1 MAIVDLSL
9 SSPCYKI
16 LRVAYRPDERGNG
29 PLAGS
34 WMMKGRTCNSPL
46 PSIRQNSQ
54 FRLKLWS
61 PPQSS
66 HQLLYRPVIPYKML
80 HQRPNTSRNVSLY
93 RCILV
98 PWAPPFN
105 TKHIYTTRELQSL
118 DKIND
123 NIFIFTQNS
132 CTPLLCLGVVVRI
145 NAVFDMHAFIVR
157 FFIFGQ
163 EGRGKAFS
171 EFLTENLR
179 LSLSQSSLGSIPRS
193 WAAFW
198 IFIPCS
204 SVPVVNTTLRFGAE
218 RRAWR
223 ANVSAIDKE

>member
-1 MAIVDLSL
+1 MSAEMVPQLGLEWWKSELIILLFRPLDRTPGFDWNFDL
-9 SSPCYKI
+9 
-16 LRVAYRPDERGNG
+16 
-29 PLAGS
+29 
-34 WMMKGRTCNSPL
+34 L
-46 PSIRQNSQ
+46 PSLLINFCTDLWFCIKCFIRDRIPAGM
-54 FRLKLWS
+54 F
-61 PPQSS
+61 PFVDVSS
-66 HQLLYRPVIPYKML
+66 FLEYPLLTPHTR
-80 HQRPNTSRNVSLY
+80 
-93 RCILV
+93 
-98 PWAPPFN
+98 
-105 TKHIYTTRELQSL
+105 TTRKLQPL

-123 NIFIFTQNS
+123 NIIIFTQKS

-145 NAVFDMHAFIVR
+145 NAVFDIHAFIVR
-157 FFIFGQ
+157 FFISSQ
-163 EGRGKAFS
+163 EGKRKAFS